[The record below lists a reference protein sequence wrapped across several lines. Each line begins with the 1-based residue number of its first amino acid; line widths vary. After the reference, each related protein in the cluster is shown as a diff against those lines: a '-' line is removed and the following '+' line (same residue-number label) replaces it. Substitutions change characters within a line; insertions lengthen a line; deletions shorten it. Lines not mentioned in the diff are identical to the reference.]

1 MEITS
6 KYLSLADLYES
17 VRGGNT
23 ERVKKLLDEL
33 GKADD
38 ATWSEAEEFNLALL
52 HQVFKNDPS
61 RIANALARQHL
72 TSLDDFLKV
81 VTNHIKRK
89 RISSNC
95 CML

>member
-1 MEITS
+1 MDITW
-6 KYLSLADLYES
+6 KYTSFADLYES

-23 ERVKKLLDEL
+23 ERVRKQLDEL
-33 GKADD
+33 GKVEDG
-38 ATWSEAEEFNLALL
+38 TWSETEDFNLAFL
-52 HQVFKNDPS
+52 HQVFKNDHNRLAS
-61 RIANALARQHL
+61 ALARHHL

-81 VTNHIKRK
+81 VTSHIKRK